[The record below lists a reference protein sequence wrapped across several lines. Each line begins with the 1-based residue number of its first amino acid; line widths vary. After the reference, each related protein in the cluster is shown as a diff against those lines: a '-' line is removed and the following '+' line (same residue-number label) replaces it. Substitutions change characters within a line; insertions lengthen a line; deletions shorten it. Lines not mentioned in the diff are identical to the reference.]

1 MSTTKRVFAKLSAQE
16 PMKVEFNAML
26 NSLNAGL
33 KAQTENAKRAADNST
48 KYVSDLV
55 ILKGNVIEQRK
66 VNNSVISNIES
77 LIAEAN
83 KAIQALESQ
92 AKELGLA
99 ANSIPVYGDIVKNLN
114 NLTQEQKLLQKQ
126 NAALSSELR

>member
-1 MSTTKRVFAKLSAQE
+1 
-16 PMKVEFNAML
+16 MKVEFNAML

>member
-33 KAQTENAKRAADNST
+33 KAQTGNAKRASDDST

-55 ILKGNVIEQRK
+55 ILKDKVIEQRK
-66 VNNSVISNIES
+66 VNNSVISNIDS

-83 KAIQALESQ
+83 KAIQVLESQ

-99 ANSIPVYGDIVKNLN
+99 ANSIPVYGEIVKNLN
-114 NLTQEQKLLQKQ
+114 TLTQEQKLLQKQ
-126 NAALSSELR
+126 NAFLISELR